1 MWRQNLFPYWCLSEK
16 TVFTKNDKEFRVLSQ
31 GVRKILTS
39 TKIKERT
46 FFTNWFRSK
55 KMLMVKAGYSYKQ
68 LTSLL
73 IMRDKHWSQTEW
85 YIVSVDGRKCIHAAN
100 CSLKQSRK
108 CSSVFNHLKY
118 LQLTKVISGTHE
130 DQLLIFVKKAFFFSF
145 WFGLTL
151 HMLLS
156 ELNLN
161 KVRRTWK
168 KNRRLGILTSYY
180 FET

>member
-1 MWRQNLFPYWCLSEK
+1 ML
-16 TVFTKNDKEFRVLSQ
+16 Q
-31 GVRKILTS
+31 GVRKMLTS

-68 LTSLL
+68 LTNLL
-73 IMRDKHWSQTEW
+73 IMRDKHWSQSEW

-100 CSLKQSRK
+100 CSLKQCRN

-118 LQLTKVISGTHE
+118 LQLTKVILGPHE
-130 DQLLIFVKKAFFFSF
+130 DQLLIFVKKAMFR
-145 WFGLTL
+145 FGLKL
-151 HMLLS
+151 HMLLF

-168 KNRRLGILTSYY
+168 KKIARLGILLHITSKCRWAKTKTISILSRA
-180 FET
+180 F

>member
-1 MWRQNLFPYWCLSEK
+1 ML
-16 TVFTKNDKEFRVLSQ
+16 Q

-68 LTSLL
+68 LTNLL
-73 IMRDKHWSQTEW
+73 IMRDKHWSQSEW

-100 CSLKQSRK
+100 CSLKQCRK
-108 CSSVFNHLKY
+108 CSSVFNHRKY

-168 KNRRLGILTSYY
+168 KKP
-180 FET
+180 